1 MTRETLNELRRIEA
15 GLRREGFRGHVYMLP
30 SGAAIIFATTTSAAH
45 GTVHNVGTT
54 AAREPHRRR
63 TRGPRHRDVAE
74 DTAGER
80 DGQTADTAN
89 NMEHA
94 TPGHHRRNTKACA
107 RNGVPT
113 PAHVQDQPSARARGR
128 SGSGNSGG
136 PREDL
141 PDSDGRRAAGAVCR
155 ALSIPSGTA
164 GSENRTSMNP
174 GSLAVRCELP
184 RLPRARGGEPRP
196 WAPRSRSQS
205 NCPADGER
213 IGNRTPAERG
223 YTASEAVAEANSCTG
238 APAARLCEREWLTGR
253 GSR

>member
-45 GTVHNVGTT
+45 GTVHNVGPRPLVNRIEDVRGDRDTETWLKTLRENET
-54 AAREPHRRR
+54 ARLPI
-63 TRGPRHRDVAE
+63 P
-74 DTAGER
+74 
-80 DGQTADTAN
+80 AN
-89 NMEHA
+89 DMEHA

-164 GSENRTSMNP
+164 GSENRTSMP
-174 GSLAVRCELP
+174 DTRQ
-184 RLPRARGGEPRP
+184 RHARRY
-196 WAPRSRSQS
+196 R
-205 NCPADGER
+205 
-213 IGNRTPAERG
+213 
-223 YTASEAVAEANSCTG
+223 
-238 APAARLCEREWLTGR
+238 
-253 GSR
+253 